1 MGKDRLVTIAEI
13 QAPNFNVFVG
23 TGSRDE
29 RRIGGNVDGQSG
41 QLVSV
46 EREEEFESV
55 DEKNFDRR
63 IEKRDRDKATVPA
76 HLENIFEELRWG
88 SEYRTT
94 EFTVIWLVCLVM
106 WLVLK
111 VVEIILFTR
120 IIIIIVSSL
129 WLMIHH
135 KKGTVKADTYLTEL

>member
-1 MGKDRLVTIAEI
+1 MSKDRLVTIAEI

-29 RRIGGNVDGQSG
+29 RRIGGYVDGQSG

-63 IEKRDRDKATVPA
+63 IEKRDRDKTTVPA

-94 EFTVIWLVCLVM
+94 EFTVI
-106 WLVLK
+106 
-111 VVEIILFTR
+111 
-120 IIIIIVSSL
+120 
-129 WLMIHH
+129 
-135 KKGTVKADTYLTEL
+135 